1 MNMRRPLF
9 ITGGVFL
16 VIGFFA
22 LLTILLIPDRQI
34 RAFLVEGAARQGMI
48 LGGERFGKAFPIG
61 ISIDKLEIADS
72 RGALFNADQLTA
84 RLKILPLLLGRVEIA
99 CRATIGDGVIEG
111 EFSPLA
117 GGNQQLI
124 ITGMKLETL
133 PLLLTIT
140 GSEVHGELRATGFYR
155 GKQSDAK
162 GELQLEVKNLD
173 LRGVKVGG
181 LPLPDATYETV
192 QGMFRIAAGKA
203 VIQSLTLQG
212 DGIYARLSGDIPVGA
227 ATDSPT
233 LNLTLELMPKPDF
246 LERQKFV
253 FMLLAKHLTT
263 PGHYQI
269 PIRGT
274 LAKPEIP

>member
-1 MNMRRPLF
+1 MRRPLF

-16 VIGFFA
+16 AIGFFA
-22 LLTILLIPDRQI
+22 LLTVLLIPDRQI
-34 RAFLVEGAARQGMI
+34 RDLLVEGAERQGLI
-48 LGGERFGKAFPIG
+48 LSGERFGKAFPIG

-84 RLKILPLLLGRVEIA
+84 RLKILPLLLGKVEIA
-99 CRATIGDGVIEG
+99 CRATIGDGMIEG

-117 GGNQQLI
+117 GGDQKLTI
-124 ITGMKLETL
+124 AGLKLETL
-133 PLLLTIT
+133 PLFQTIT
-140 GSEVHGELRATGFYR
+140 GSEVRGELRATGFYR
-155 GKQSDAK
+155 GRQNDAK

-192 QGMFRIAAGKA
+192 QGMFRITAGKA

-212 DGIYARLSGDIPVGA
+212 DGIYARLSGDIPVRA
-227 ATDSPT
+227 AMGDPT
-233 LNLTLELMPKPDF
+233 LNLTLELMPKPEF

>member
-1 MNMRRPLF
+1 MKMRRPLI
-9 ITGGVFL
+9 ITAGIFL
-16 VIGFFA
+16 AIGFFA
-22 LLTILLIPDRQI
+22 LLTVLLVPDRQI
-34 RAFLVEGAARQGMI
+34 RDVLVEGAARQGLI
-48 LGGERFGKAFPIG
+48 LNGEHFGKAFPIG
-61 ISIDKLEIADS
+61 ISVDKLEIADS

-84 RLKILPLLLGRVEIA
+84 RLKLLPLLLGRVEIA
-99 CRATIGDGVIEG
+99 WLATIGDGVIEG
-111 EFSPLA
+111 DFSPLA
-117 GGNQQLI
+117 GGKQQLTI
-124 ITGMKLETL
+124 AGVKLETL
-133 PLLLTIT
+133 PLFQTIM
-140 GSEVHGELRATGFYR
+140 GSEVRGELRATGFYHGR
-155 GKQSDAK
+155 QNDAK

-212 DGIYARLSGDIPVGA
+212 DGIYARLSGDIPVG
-227 ATDSPT
+227 TTNPP
-233 LNLTLELMPKPDF
+233 LNLTLELMPKPEF